1 MILIYIIIKSAAV
14 SDDWCN
20 SNCNNPTPYCP
31 STFCSCCTK
40 LANTYVAAPGF
51 LLESF
56 NFFNKL

>member
-1 MILIYIIIKSAAV
+1 MKSAAV

-31 STFCSCCTK
+31 SSDCACCEK

-51 LLESF
+51 KNKYYY
-56 NFFNKL
+56 NFINKFIIYF